1 MYQRIR
7 TALTTE
13 GSRVN
18 SASIFLGS
26 AAECYYCPSCHNPL
40 QLQHTH
46 VAGRLFIHDQEHPDF
61 NPDINCKYRAKM
73 ASTSSQTTDTLSTLR
88 RTIMAQHVPLSSL
101 PHRAYFCV
109 LCQHNYTGTK
119 TCPQCQQLLYT
130 TESSLSDDH
139 QVALSVKPDVILR

>member
-18 SASIFLGS
+18 SANIFLGS
-26 AAECYYCPSCHNPL
+26 AVECYYCPSCHNPL

-46 VAGRLFIHDQEHPDF
+46 VAGRLFIHNQEDPDF

-73 ASTSSQTTDTLSTLR
+73 ASTSSQTTDTLNTLR
-88 RTIMAQHVPLSSL
+88 GTIMTQHAPLSSL

-109 LCQHNYTGTK
+109 LCQHKYTGPK

-139 QVALSVKPDVILR
+139 QVDLSVKPDVILR

>member
-73 ASTSSQTTDTLSTLR
+73 A
-88 RTIMAQHVPLSSL
+88 QHVPLSSL

-109 LCQHNYTGTK
+109 LCQHKYTGTK

-139 QVALSVKPDVILR
+139 QSASVKPDVILR

>member
-1 MYQRIR
+1 MRQYDRDPGSSVPDCG
-7 TALTTE
+7 LTTRE
-13 GSRVN
+13 RK
-18 SASIFLGS
+18 
-26 AAECYYCPSCHNPL
+26 
-40 QLQHTH
+40 
-46 VAGRLFIHDQEHPDF
+46 RLFIHDQEHPDF

-88 RTIMAQHVPLSSL
+88 RTIMAQHVPLNSL

-109 LCQHNYTGTK
+109 LCQHKYTGTK

>member
-73 ASTSSQTTDTLSTLR
+73 ASTSSQTTDTLSNLGFDAQGNLMVIAQTAFR
-88 RTIMAQHVPLSSL
+88 RIQELLALGACLWPSIIMLA
-101 PHRAYFCV
+101 
-109 LCQHNYTGTK
+109 
-119 TCPQCQQLLYT
+119 
-130 TESSLSDDH
+130 
-139 QVALSVKPDVILR
+139 

>member
-1 MYQRIR
+1 MYQHIR
-7 TALTTE
+7 AALTKQ
-13 GSRVN
+13 GHQVN
-18 SASIFLGS
+18 STHLSPGSIT
-26 AAECYYCPSCHNPL
+26 EHYYCPSCHNPL
-40 QLQHTH
+40 QLRHSH
-46 VAGRLFIHDQEHPDF
+46 FAGRLFIHDQEHPDF

-109 LCQHNYTGTK
+109 LCQHNYSGTK

-139 QVALSVKPDVILR
+139 QVALSVKPEVTLR